1 MDSLRVGIIGVG
13 NIGHAHCSGIARG
26 KIKGMTLCALCD
38 TDETK
43 REMFSSEFPGVRIFE
58 DGDELI
64 KSGLVDAVIVATPHY
79 FHPHYVITA
88 LENNVNVLTEKP
100 AGVNVS
106 EVLKMNAAAAKTNAR
121 FGIMFNQ
128 RTDPLFGKA
137 KQIIEEGGIG
147 VPKRIVWIVTNWYR
161 TQSYYDSGS
170 WRATWNGEGGGVLI
184 NQAPH
189 NIDLWQWLFG
199 MPSKVTAFC
208 REGLYHNIGVEDDA
222 TIYAEYENGASAV
235 FITTTG
241 EAPGT
246 NRLEI
251 SGDKGRLVLEKN
263 ELRYVKLG
271 IPEREFCFTSEAA
284 AAVPP
289 MEETVYSSP
298 QERDGHELILE
309 DFAAAVLEGKPML
322 APGTDGIRELSI
334 TNAAF
339 LSSWTGRTV
348 DLPLSAEDM
357 AEFDRLLEAKKEE
370 EKKLKGTAGKGEKT
384 AGKSEYI
391 KRWSVKW

>member
-1 MDSLRVGIIGVG
+1 MKSIRVGIIGVG
-13 NIGHAHCSGIARG
+13 NIGFAHCSCIKNGR
-26 KIKGMTLCALCD
+26 IKGMTLAALCD
-38 TDETK
+38 IDGEK
-43 REMFSSEFPGVRIFE
+43 RRKLANDFPEIKIFE

-64 KSGLVDAVIVATPHY
+64 RSGLADAVIVATPHY
-79 FHPHYVITA
+79 FHPHYVISA
-88 LENNVNVLTEKP
+88 LENGVHVLTEKP

-106 EVLKMNAAAAKTNAR
+106 EVVKMNGAASKSGCV

-128 RTDPLFGKA
+128 RTDPLFQKA
-137 KQIIEEGGIG
+137 KEIISEGGIG
-147 VPKRIVWIVTNWYR
+147 IPKRLVWIVTNWYR

-189 NIDLWQWLFG
+189 NIDIWQWLFG

-222 TIYAEYENGASAV
+222 TIYAEYDNGASAV

-251 SGDKGRLVLEKN
+251 SGDRGRLILEKN
-263 ELRYVKLG
+263 ELRYTKLQV
-271 IPEREFCFTSEAA
+271 PEREFCFTEKGAA
-284 AAVPP
+284 STPAAN
-289 MEETVYSSP
+289 EFVYKSDNP
-298 QERDGHELILE
+298 RDGHELILE
-309 DFAAAVLEGKPML
+309 DFASAVLSGTPL
-322 APGTDGIRELSI
+322 IAPGVEGIKELSI

-339 LSSWTGRTV
+339 LSSWTGKQIA
-348 DLPLSAEDM
+348 LPLSEENM
-357 AEFDRLLEAKKEE
+357 AEFDRLLN
-370 EKKLKGTAGKGEKT
+370 EKKAAETERKNAPASETEKYT
-384 AGKSEYI
+384 YI
-391 KRWSVKW
+391 KRWSVSW